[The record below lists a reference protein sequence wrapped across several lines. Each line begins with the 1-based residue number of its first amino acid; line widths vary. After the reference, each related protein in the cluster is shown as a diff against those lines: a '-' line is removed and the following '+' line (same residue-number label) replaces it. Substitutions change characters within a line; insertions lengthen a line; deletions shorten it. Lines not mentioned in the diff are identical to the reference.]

1 MFKQPPEASKASE
14 TWLLGEGTVLAAWP
28 FLRRRWH
35 RTWLHLHNAILMLS
49 FSSGINQWR
58 GSAIVGMTRIWE
70 RLYLGSLRDA
80 ALLAAENPFGI
91 NCVLSLCSHKVPYR
105 ASRIRYTRVPIADS
119 RPISARQ
126 FDAVMEAISEGVR
139 NGNLL
144 IHCVAGINRSPVMT
158 AAWLH
163 RCGCLNLVAA
173 LVEIDRRRPM
183 INPSPVLLRSVAE
196 HLRR

>member
-1 MFKQPPEASKASE
+1 MAIFEK
-14 TWLLGEGTVLAAWP
+14 TVAENVVARP
-28 FLRRRWH
+28 QRNPYANVQRWDSH
-35 RTWLHLHNAILMLS
+35 
-49 FSSGINQWR
+49 GR

-80 ALLAAENPFGI
+80 AQLAAENPFGI
-91 NCVLSLCSHKVPYR
+91 DSVLSLCSQKVPYR
-105 ASRIRYTRVPIADS
+105 ASRIRYTRLPIAES

-126 FDAVMEAISEGVR
+126 FDAVMGEISEAIR

-163 RCGCLNLVAA
+163 RCGFLNLVAA
-173 LVEIDRRRPM
+173 LVEIDRLRPM

>member
-1 MFKQPPEASKASE
+1 MAIFEKMMAENVVARPQRNPRANVQQFDSQ
-14 TWLLGEGTVLAAWP
+14 WP
-28 FLRRRWH
+28 
-35 RTWLHLHNAILMLS
+35 
-49 FSSGINQWR
+49 
-58 GSAIVGMTRIWE
+58 GSAIVGITRIWE

-80 ALLAAENPFGI
+80 AQLATENPFGI
-91 NCVLSLCSHKVPYR
+91 NSVLSLCSQKVPYK
-105 ASRIRYTRVPIADS
+105 ASRIRYTRLPIAES

-126 FDAVMEAISEGVR
+126 FDAVMGEISEGVR

-173 LVEIDRRRPM
+173 LVEINRRRPI